1 MATEEFVYL
10 SYPEAVAY
18 HIELMEYLGETRFGV
33 FDKTLIESALARPQQ
48 AAAYTQADIFAQAA
62 TLCFGLIKNH
72 PWVGGNKRTASL
84 LTEVFLRRNGFHIVA
99 TAGENLE
106 MVLAVESNSWSLET
120 IAEWM
125 KAHTE
130 PFPSRRSR

>member
-48 AAAYTQADIFAQAA
+48 AAAFPRRISLPKPQLSAS
-62 TLCFGLIKNH
+62 
-72 PWVGGNKRTASL
+72 ASL
-84 LTEVFLRRNGFHIVA
+84 KITRGS
-99 TAGENLE
+99 AGINEQP
-106 MVLAVESNSWSLET
+106 A
-120 IAEWM
+120 
-125 KAHTE
+125 
-130 PFPSRRSR
+130 F